1 MTATDIIRMVLK
13 NARGR
18 YMAVHEITESARIQG
33 HYISD
38 NAAASRLCMELK
50 GEADGR
56 FREGK
61 RFKEW
66 AIPLDSAP
74 KSEPRGKQG
83 LSWFFYSDG
92 RSAVP
97 GPYFATLEAL
107 MASPGYKPG
116 YRIWLGNHGA
126 PVPYEGAE

>member
-13 NARGR
+13 NAKGR

-56 FREGK
+56 FRENK

-74 KSEPRGKQG
+74 ISEPRPAQTP
-83 LSWFFYSDG
+83 SWFFYSDG
-92 RSAVP
+92 QSATP
-97 GPYFATLEAL
+97 SPYFATLQAL
-107 MASPGYKPG
+107 MASPGYKAG
-116 YRIWLGNHGA
+116 YHIWTGTH
-126 PVPYEGAE
+126 EGPTPFEGVA